1 MDQRSGGHLAYLDG
15 LRGIAIAM
23 VVMVHVG
30 QRILGMPTPIRDFTF
45 YGVRGVQLFFIV
57 SGFTLTM
64 AHLGKPLNLANFA
77 ARRFFRIAPMFYIGA
92 CLYLGL
98 ASIPAIDPAFNPQR
112 VTFGAILLTTSF
124 LHGWSLESYNL
135 VVPGGWSIADEAMF
149 YCVFPFLLLMLGN
162 RRGYAVLLVA
172 IYVLAGG
179 CYFALRRFVPGDPR
193 LVQGFAVSFWLCN
206 LPAFATGCWLAL
218 KPGFKALNDK
228 AWLISILAALG
239 LVVDSQLRSHGNL
252 LLSIMILSALVWAVD
267 RAPPAWL
274 RGRFMTRLG
283 EISFSLYLLHF
294 AVLKLLLPLIRRGEA
309 ALGWAVTLP
318 LAYVATIALAGLLA
332 HFTYNYV
339 ERPFIRVGR
348 KAFAESGP
356 TVETPLSAPSPD
368 DVPPS
373 LQPATRTT

>member
-1 MDQRSGGHLAYLDG
+1 MNRRNGGHLAYLDG

-30 QRILGMPTPIRDFTF
+30 QRIAGMPAPIRDFTF

-77 ARRFFRIAPMFYIGA
+77 ARRFFRIAPMFYVGA

-98 ASIPAIDPAFNPQR
+98 AAIPALDPAFNPQG
-112 VTFGAILLTTSF
+112 VTWGAIALTVSF
-124 LHGWSLESYNL
+124 LHGWSLQSYNL

-149 YCVFPFLLLMLGN
+149 YCVFPFLLLTLGN
-162 RRGYAVLLVA
+162 RRGYGALLVA

-193 LVQGFAVSFWLCN
+193 IVQGFAVSFWLCN

-218 KPGFKALNDK
+218 KPGVKALDGK
-228 AWLISILAALG
+228 ARLVLVLAALG
-239 LVVDSQLRSHGNL
+239 LVADSQLRGHGNL

-274 RGRFMTRLG
+274 SGRFMTHLG

-294 AVLKLLLPLIRRGEA
+294 AVLKVLLPVIRRAEA

-339 ERPFIRVGR
+339 ERPFIRAGR
-348 KAFAESGP
+348 KAFAGSR
-356 TVETPLSAPSPD
+356 TTAETPLSPPPPD
-368 DVPPS
+368 EAAPS
-373 LQPATRTT
+373 LQPAKQPG

>member
-1 MDQRSGGHLAYLDG
+1 MDRRKGEHLGYLDG

-30 QRILGMPTPIRDFTF
+30 QRIVGMPVPIRDFTF

-57 SGFTLTM
+57 SGFTLAMT
-64 AHLGKPLNLANFA
+64 HFGKPLNLANFA

-98 ASIPAIDPAFNPQR
+98 AAIPVLDPAFNPQG
-112 VTFGAILLTTSF
+112 VTFGAIALTASF
-124 LHGWSLESYNL
+124 LHGWSLKSYNL

-149 YCVFPFLLLMLGN
+149 YCLFPFLLLMLGN
-162 RRGYAVLLVA
+162 RRRYGALLVA
-172 IYVLAGG
+172 IYVLAGM

-193 LVQGFAVSFWLCN
+193 MVQGFAASFWLCN

-218 KPGFKALNDK
+218 KPGFNALNDK
-228 AWLISILAALG
+228 ARLIAVLAGLG
-239 LVVDSQLRSHGNL
+239 IVMDSQLRGHGNL
-252 LLSIMILSALVWAVD
+252 LISIMILSALVWAVD

-294 AVLKLLLPLIRRGEA
+294 AVLKVLLPWIHREEA
-309 ALGWAVTLP
+309 AIGWAAALP
-318 LAYVATIALAGLLA
+318 LAYVATIAVAGLLA
-332 HFTYNYV
+332 HFTYEYV
-339 ERPFIRVGR
+339 ERPFIRIGR
-348 KAFAESGP
+348 KAFAGS
-356 TVETPLSAPSPD
+356 TAETPPLSPPSPD
-368 DVPPS
+368 EAAAS
-373 LQPATRTT
+373 LQPATQPG